1 MTVDEAFEY
10 LKPHRKAL
18 ADKDRCEDFIRQAEL
33 DAFAPDADRPRLDK
47 RIRALKAAF
56 ILAERRRH
64 LAWEAWK
71 AAARE
76 AGILHPRAP
85 GVW

>member
-10 LKPHRKAL
+10 LKPHRQAL
-18 ADKDRCEDFIRQAEL
+18 ADKEQCESLIRQAEL
-33 DAFAPDADRPRLDK
+33 DAFAPDADRPRLEK
-47 RIRALKAAF
+47 RLRALKAAF
-56 ILAERRRH
+56 IFAERRRH
-64 LAWEAWK
+64 LAWEALR

>member
-10 LKPHRKAL
+10 LKPCRQAL
-18 ADKDRCEDFIRQAEL
+18 AEQNHCEDLIRTTEL
-33 DAFAPDADRPRLDK
+33 DFYSPDADRPRLDK
-47 RIRALKAAF
+47 RISALKVALG
-56 ILAERRRH
+56 LAERRKK
-64 LAWEAWK
+64 LAWDAFR